1 MKSDLNWLL
10 SSIRTTNLS
19 LFLFISV
26 SEYFY
31 FLLDGMFLLLRLQ
44 NLIYSKMSNAFIFLF
59 FFQVFKCNNLRKTVK
74 KKKIKS
80 DQHNVC
86 VSIRIKTS

>member
-31 FLLDGMFLLLRLQ
+31 FLLDGMFILLLRLQ
-44 NLIYSKMSNAFIFLF
+44 DLIYAKMNNAFIFLF
-59 FFQVFKCNNLRKTVK
+59 FFFPSV
-74 KKKIKS
+74 
-80 DQHNVC
+80 
-86 VSIRIKTS
+86 